1 MGFLQKIG
9 PHLDTF
15 VSKGE
20 KYTTFMEKGGTE
32 MTSSFQ

>member
-1 MGFLQKIG
+1 MGFRKKKG

-20 KYTTFMEKGGTE
+20 KYTTFMEKVVPR
-32 MTSSFQ
+32 